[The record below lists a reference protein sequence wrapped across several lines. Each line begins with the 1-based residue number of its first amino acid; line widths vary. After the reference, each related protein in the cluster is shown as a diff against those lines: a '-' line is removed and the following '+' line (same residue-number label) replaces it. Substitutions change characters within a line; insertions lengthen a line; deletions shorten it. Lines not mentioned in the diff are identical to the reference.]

1 MCRTSLAS
9 KVSPVIRAFLLHDD
23 IILSSDEV
31 RHAKILWSYLI
42 QRAHFKGEIELLK
55 TNQTLPRSHA
65 LRNLFPV
72 YKDGVI
78 RVGGRL
84 KHSVL
89 SPDEKYPIT
98 LPSASILTDL
108 VIRYSHHLTLHGGSQ
123 LCLALIRRLF
133 WVVKGSVKVKA
144 FIRNCVTCR
153 RFQASPERQ
162 LMGDL
167 PAKRVQPARPFAN
180 SGVDYAGPICS
191 KLLAIG
197 GISLIKAISPFS
209 FVCALKPSI

>member
-1 MCRTSLAS
+1 MLCRTSLAS
-9 KVSPVIRAFLLHDD
+9 KVSPVIRDFPLHDD

-31 RHAKILWSYLI
+31 RHAKIFWCYLT
-42 QRAHFKGEIELLK
+42 QRAHFKSEIELLK
-55 TNQTLPRSHA
+55 ANQTLPRSHA

-89 SPDEKYPIT
+89 ITHEKYLII

-123 LCLALIRRLF
+123 LCLALIRCLF
-133 WVVKGSVKVKA
+133 WVVKGRVKVKA

-153 RFQASPERQ
+153 RYQASPE
-162 LMGDL
+162 L
-167 PAKRVQPARPFAN
+167 
-180 SGVDYAGPICS
+180 SGFSPEFHMNTTHL
-191 KLLAIG
+191 K
-197 GISLIKAISPFS
+197 IKI
-209 FVCALKPSI
+209 